1 MRPSHC
7 VLTLNQL
14 SIPYCIKSPVS
25 QNDDPHFCFER
36 FRIGYYFVGFATV
49 KILPINFV
57 GLKQNEVQTS
67 RQIKFTTSR
76 QVLNS
81 SKNSFVGHSFLES
94 EAEKTP
100 RHSNILKSVAH

>member
-1 MRPSHC
+1 MWVS
-7 VLTLNQL
+7 LQL
-14 SIPYCIKSPVS
+14 
-25 QNDDPHFCFER
+25 
-36 FRIGYYFVGFATV
+36 

-57 GLKQNEVQTS
+57 GPKQNEVQTS

-94 EAEKTP
+94 EDEKTP